1 MTAPATQQCPLPRHR
16 LTSLTSCSPLALLG
30 SGRWDHASGDKANV
44 TVRSPQRARRAAGDS
59 MRRAA
64 NHGSPP
70 ALHASAHHGAP
81 CGGLPSTARPARP
94 PEEVMTWRTLRPKS
108 FCRVRASNSLPDHG
122 SQGAPWWALACP
134 PERRPSTLL
143 EHALARTCNLSA
155 ATERMCLDAARA
167 SARRPH
173 APSPSPSCQR
183 PRPQASTRI
192 CDVAP
197 HEKSRLQHSGF
208 T

>member
-1 MTAPATQQCPLPRHR
+1 
-16 LTSLTSCSPLALLG
+16 
-30 SGRWDHASGDKANV
+30 
-44 TVRSPQRARRAAGDS
+44 VRSPQRARRAADDS

-64 NHGSPP
+64 DHGSPP
-70 ALHASAHHGAP
+70 ALHASVHNGAR
-81 CGGLPSTARPARP
+81 CGGLPTTARPLPCMQVPITALLAEGCRHA
-94 PEEVMTWRTLRPKS
+94 RTLPCMQVPTTALLAEGFPSVFRRP
-108 FCRVRASNSLPDHG
+108 R